1 MEIKKAFIL
10 AGGKGARLKPLT
22 DKTPKVLIEVYGK
35 PIIEHNLLML
45 KSHGIEE
52 VVLGTGIMHEQIE
65 DALGK
70 EKFGMKIH
78 YSKEH
83 SAQGTGGA
91 LRLAKRFFRETF
103 VMING
108 DEMKEVNFSEM
119 EKIHFENTA
128 ICTVALTEVEDPS
141 DFGVV
146 VMDGDRIVQFVQKP
160 SLEDAPSKLINAGAY
175 ILEPEIF
182 RMMPHGKFSLETE
195 VFPKIAEM
203 RKLYGCAC
211 LRQWFPTDTYKRL
224 ERARAE
230 WQELDSE

>member
-10 AGGKGARLKPLT
+10 AGGKGERLKPLT

-35 PIIEHNLLML
+35 SIIEHNLLML
-45 KSHGIEE
+45 KSYGIEE
-52 VVLGTGIMHEQIE
+52 VVLGTGIMHEKIE
-65 DALGK
+65 AALGK
-70 EKFGMKIH
+70 EKFGIKIH
-78 YSKEH
+78 YSREH

-91 LRLAKRFFRETF
+91 LRLAKRFFKDTF

-108 DEMKEVNFSEM
+108 DEMKEVRFNNM
-119 EKIHFENTA
+119 ESVHFENAA
-128 ICTVALTEVEDPS
+128 ICTVALTEVDDPS

-160 SLEDAPSKLINAGAY
+160 SLEDAPSNLINAGAY

-182 RMMPHGKFSLETE
+182 RMMPRGNFSLETE
-195 VFPKIAEM
+195 VFPKVAEIG
-203 RKLYGCAC
+203 KLYGCAC

-224 ERARAE
+224 ARARAE
-230 WQELDSE
+230 WQELNPE